1 MIPQPTG
8 HFDEKAGLWVLGRDW
23 CVDLAD
29 GSALVVLEGFASDG
43 ASIPRLLWPLVGP
56 RYAPRTFP
64 AALAHDALYASEL
77 LPRRQ
82 ADDEFR
88 RLLTVAGVSRFAAR
102 AYWCGVRAFGW
113 AVWRRHTMT
122 SVTAARLRVDV
133 ITPIDLCPV
142 ECGD

>member
-1 MIPQPTG
+1 MIHQPTG
-8 HFDEKAGLWVLGRDW
+8 RFDDEAGLWVLERDW

-64 AALAHDALYASEL
+64 AAFAHDALYASEL

-88 RLLTVAGVSRFAAR
+88 LLLVLTGVSRFAAR

-113 AVWRRHTMT
+113 AVWRRHTLT
-122 SVTAARLRVDV
+122 SVTAARLQVAVVQPVALRGDE
-133 ITPIDLCPV
+133 DLP
-142 ECGD
+142 